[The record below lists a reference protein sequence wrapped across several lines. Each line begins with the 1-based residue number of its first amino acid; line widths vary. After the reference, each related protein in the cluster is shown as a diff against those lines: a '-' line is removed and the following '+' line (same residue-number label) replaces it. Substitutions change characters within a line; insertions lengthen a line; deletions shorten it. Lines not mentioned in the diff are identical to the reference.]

1 MKAYR
6 CEHDDGYETFSKF
19 YWAKTRNKAKSCAL
33 YDDELGDP
41 QRYLDIQAFRIP
53 WADGLENVSN
63 DDFILECLKHGYSYT
78 AFATCNA
85 DVTADD
91 SALITIELGKNDV
104 PVLQKVGSID
114 NFLKLYTKGKIKFND
129 NGISYLVS
137 EERKNG

>member
-6 CEHDDGYETFSKF
+6 CEYHDGYETFSKF

-78 AFATCNA
+78 AC
-85 DVTADD
+85 TADGNEF
-91 SALITIELGKNDV
+91 ITIELGKNDV

-114 NFLKLYTKGKIKFND
+114 NFLKLCTKGKIKFND
-129 NGISYLVS
+129 IGISYLVS
-137 EERKNG
+137 EERKND